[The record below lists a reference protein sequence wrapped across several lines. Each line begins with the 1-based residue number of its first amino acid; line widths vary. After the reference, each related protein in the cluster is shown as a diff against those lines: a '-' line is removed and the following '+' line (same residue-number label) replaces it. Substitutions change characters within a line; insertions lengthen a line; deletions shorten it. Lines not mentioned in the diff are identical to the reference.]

1 MTALHF
7 AADRGH
13 SEIADVLLQHGANVN
28 AIDSTGQTALMYAV
42 SCENK
47 VRLSVRSDNPLHLTV
62 LSTYVRV
69 IGVRGGLAKARGRQF
84 HTQLRRAVRE
94 RL

>member
-47 VRLSVRSDNPLHLTV
+47 VRYRRSF
-62 LSTYVRV
+62 R
-69 IGVRGGLAKARGRQF
+69 AARLLF
-84 HTQLRRAVRE
+84 NCPFYAIV
-94 RL
+94 

>member
-13 SEIADVLLQHGANVN
+13 SEIADVLLQHGVNVN

-47 VRLSVRSDNPLHLTV
+47 VRHRGPVQ
-62 LSTYVRV
+62 STRIVV
-69 IGVRGGLAKARGRQF
+69 
-84 HTQLRRAVRE
+84 
-94 RL
+94 